1 MSISSL
7 CLLFERVR
15 RSELLRNVRSVLL
28 AGLFGFLSLFC
39 GESDVEA
46 ADWVE
51 VLRSDSS
58 PLTNPAPSTALPLK
72 PAPQPAPQVAK
83 APTAPLAQPPSGIVK
98 PVAPVREM
106 QPIARLAPKPI
117 ERGSFV
123 TEAVKKV
130 GMAVVRIDTEKTI
143 TRRAATDPMME
154 DPFFRRFF
162 GDELLAPREEMLR
175 GQGSGFLIDKSGVLL
190 TNSHVVNGADKV
202 TVTLKD
208 GRKFEGKVRGVDE
221 VTDLAVVKIEGKDL
235 PVADLGNSSDVQV
248 GDWAIAVGNPLGLD
262 NTVTLG
268 IVSTLK
274 RSSAAIGIPD
284 KRLDFIQTDAAINPG
299 NSGGPLLNDNGEV
312 IGINTAIRADAMGI
326 GFAIPIDKAKELK
339 DQLTRG
345 EKIRHPYLGVQMTN
359 LTPELAKLNNDDPNA
374 VFIVPE
380 VTGVIVVKVLPNTPA
395 AKSGIRRGD
404 VITAIDGMDVTS
416 AEDLQRTVENSRLG
430 QALKVEVHRADKTQM
445 ITIKTGELQDAA

>member
-7 CLLFERVR
+7 CLWFERVR
-15 RSELLRNVRSVLL
+15 QSELLRNVRSVLL
-28 AGLFGFLSLFC
+28 AGLFGFLSFFC
-39 GESDVEA
+39 DEAEVEA

-51 VLRSDSS
+51 VLRSEPSMS
-58 PLTNPAPSTALPLK
+58 APAKTTPLTQPTQL
-72 PAPQPAPQVAK
+72 APQLAAPVQAPIAPIAK
-83 APTAPLAQPPSGIVK
+83 AAAPT
-98 PVAPVREM
+98 REL
-106 QPIARLAPKPI
+106 QPIAKALAPKPI

-123 TEAVKKV
+123 TAAVKKV

-221 VTDLAVVKIEGKDL
+221 VTDLAVVKIEGTDL
-235 PVADLGNSSDVQV
+235 PVANLGNSSDVQV

-404 VITAIDGMDVTS
+404 VITAIDGADVTS

-430 QALKVEVHRADKTQM
+430 QALKVEVHRADKTQT
-445 ITIKTGELQDAA
+445 ITIKTGELQDAAA